1 MERLG
6 ASRGGMSWSSVVGRW
21 PVLYWL
27 VPLNEGEEYHMQG
40 RQRYRWGWGIVGLA
54 TVMAV
59 LPVAAWACAVCFDGD
74 DALARGLNMSIL
86 FLLSM
91 PYAIVGAICSI
102 VYLAYRRAQR
112 HGRKELAKTQK
123 AGAQ

>member
-1 MERLG
+1 ML
-6 ASRGGMSWSSVVGRW
+6 WSSVVGRW
-21 PVLYWL
+21 PVVYWL
-27 VPLNEGEEYHMQG
+27 VSFNAGEEYHMQG
-40 RQRYRWGWGIVGLA
+40 RHMYRWGWGIVGLA

-59 LPVAAWACAVCFDGD
+59 LPVAAWACAVCFEGD

-112 HGRKELAKTQK
+112 HGRKELAETQK
-123 AGAQ
+123 AGTQ